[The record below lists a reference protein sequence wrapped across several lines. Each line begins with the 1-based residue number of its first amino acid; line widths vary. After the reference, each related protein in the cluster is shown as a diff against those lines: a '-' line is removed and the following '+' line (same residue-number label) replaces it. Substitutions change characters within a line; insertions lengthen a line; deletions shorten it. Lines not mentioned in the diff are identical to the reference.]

1 MVQFGE
7 AKARIG
13 KAKLGEAKVK
23 QGKARQGNA
32 TEKHSKGKVK
42 GGDSVIGKNIKRYR
56 LKMKYTQ
63 AQLAEEIGVKQST
76 IANYESGRNL
86 PSTKHLLRLA
96 KAFKMTVEDLVKG

>member
-1 MVQFGE
+1 MVERG
-7 AKARIG
+7 I
-13 KAKLGEAKVK
+13 
-23 QGKARQGNA
+23 A
-32 TEKHSKGKVK
+32 TEKHSKGKAK
-42 GGDSVIGKNIKRYR
+42 GGDSVISKNIKRYR

-96 KAFKMTVEDLVKG
+96 KVFRVTVEDLTKG